1 MANKNDIKQY
11 GDNRARITEML
22 DKGYRVPEMA
32 RILPISRQ
40 RIHILA
46 KAVGGEDYTSSV
58 YPRMKPCQTITE
70 GESHYFM
77 AYRYTEDR
85 CPVHR
90 RHSQSC
96 DQCGNQYST
105 SGRTTTCS
113 KCKKNAYA
121 RRRYSMA
128 KGVKQ

>member
-11 GDNRARITEML
+11 GDNRARVKEML

-40 RIHILA
+40 RIHMLA

-58 YPRMKPCQTITE
+58 YPKMKPCQTVSE

-77 AYRYTEDR
+77 AYGYKEDR

-90 RHSQSC
+90 RHRQSC
-96 DQCGNQYST
+96 SKCGTQYST
-105 SGRTTTCS
+105 AGRTTECAR
-113 KCKKNAYA
+113 CRKNEYA
-121 RRRYSMA
+121 RQHYSQTR
-128 KGVKQ
+128 GVQL

>member
-11 GDNRARITEML
+11 GDNRARVKELL

-46 KAVGGEDYTSSV
+46 KAVGGEDYTSSI
-58 YPRMKPCQTITE
+58 YPKMKPCQTITE
-70 GESHYFM
+70 GETHYFM
-77 AYRYTEDR
+77 AYKEDR

-90 RHSQSC
+90 RHRQSC
-96 DQCGNQYST
+96 SKCGTQYST
-105 SGRTTTCS
+105 AGRTTECAR
-113 KCKKNAYA
+113 CRKNEYA
-121 RRRYSMA
+121 RQHYSQTR
-128 KGVKQ
+128 GVQL

>member
-11 GDNRARITEML
+11 GDNRARVKELL

-40 RIHILA
+40 RIH
-46 KAVGGEDYTSSV
+46 TSSV

-77 AYRYTEDR
+77 AYGYKEDR

-90 RHSQSC
+90 RHSQPC
-96 DQCGNQYST
+96 ARCGTQYST
-105 SGRTTTCS
+105 AGRTTECAR
-113 KCKKNAYA
+113 CRKNEYA
-121 RRRYSMA
+121 RQHYSQTR
-128 KGVKQ
+128 GVQL